1 MKNTAKN
8 KKNFFIT
15 SFILNTFV
23 CTKIM
28 EINEINNRE
37 RKRFMKKTDARYMTA
52 VAALTALM
60 TLSPQAKAQYVER
73 VESVRTMTE
82 RLKEDQAEHYLDG
95 IAQGGEPMDK
105 GGVMKGSGITDVRS
119 FTNARGEMF
128 VKARVNGRMMTAEP
142 LGPGERKALKEGRTD
157 LVRLAER
164 KYARQLSKT
173 GRKMGMGMKRTIV

>member
-8 KKNFFIT
+8 KKNIFIT

-82 RLKEDQAEHYLDG
+82 RLKEDQAEQY
-95 IAQGGEPMDK
+95 IAELERLRR
-105 GGVMKGSGITDVRS
+105 ITDVRS

>member
-82 RLKEDQAEHYLDG
+82 RLKEDQAEQY
-95 IAQGGEPMDK
+95 IAELERLRR
-105 GGVMKGSGITDVRS
+105 ITDVRS

>member
-1 MKNTAKN
+1 
-8 KKNFFIT
+8 
-15 SFILNTFV
+15 
-23 CTKIM
+23 M

-82 RLKEDQAEHYLDG
+82 RLKEDQAEQY
-95 IAQGGEPMDK
+95 IAELERLRR
-105 GGVMKGSGITDVRS
+105 ITDVRS